1 MDILSVCP
9 NGVTSSRGWVPLR
22 ACQGSLT
29 ADPGTREVTALPRR
43 FHPRDRYDSHSQ
55 AGPGAGSRAVPS
67 VLTALRPAAGPLHY
81 RTVRRPA
88 FRCRACRCVRG
99 SDPRLG
105 ALRFD
110 NGPDLRLVGCPVGAG
125 GFEPPASCSQT
136 RSDAVCLPAER
147 LVPAAQGRHHKP
159 HGYGLVRSSSVASA
173 TSVLPRG
180 TLADREMTASAL
192 KRVDSV
198 LEPSSVGA
206 RRDVEVL
213 SALLIRQRPG
223 HVRASD
229 IEQIVDVERPD
240 PRAVVRP

>member
-1 MDILSVCP
+1 
-9 NGVTSSRGWVPLR
+9 
-22 ACQGSLT
+22 
-29 ADPGTREVTALPRR
+29 
-43 FHPRDRYDSHSQ
+43 
-55 AGPGAGSRAVPS
+55 
-67 VLTALRPAAGPLHY
+67 
-81 RTVRRPA
+81 
-88 FRCRACRCVRG
+88 
-99 SDPRLG
+99 
-105 ALRFD
+105 
-110 NGPDLRLVGCPVGAG
+110 
-125 GFEPPASCSQT
+125 
-136 RSDAVCLPAER
+136 
-147 LVPAAQGRHHKP
+147 
-159 HGYGLVRSSSVASA
+159 
-173 TSVLPRG
+173 VLPRG

>member
-9 NGVTSSRGWVPLR
+9 NGWRSSRGWVPLR

-67 VLTALRPAAGPLHY
+67 VLPAPRPAAGPLHY

-105 ALRFD
+105 AFRFD

-136 RSDAVCLPAER
+136 RSDAVCLPAEG
-147 LVPAAQGRHHKP
+147 LVPAAQGRHEKP
-159 HGYGLVRSSSVASA
+159 HGYGLVRSSFVASA

-192 KRVDSV
+192 TESSLLPRNLKRRGSPRRGGTVDT
-198 LEPSSVGA
+198 PHPTA
-206 RRDVEVL
+206 TW
-213 SALLIRQRPG
+213 
-223 HVRASD
+223 
-229 IEQIVDVERPD
+229 
-240 PRAVVRP
+240 